1 MDYMQ
6 NLIAFI
12 SEYFVFGM
20 TRQYELFVSTFYMY

>member
-12 SEYFVFGM
+12 NEYCVFEM
-20 TRQYELFVSTFYMY
+20 TSQEELFVSTL